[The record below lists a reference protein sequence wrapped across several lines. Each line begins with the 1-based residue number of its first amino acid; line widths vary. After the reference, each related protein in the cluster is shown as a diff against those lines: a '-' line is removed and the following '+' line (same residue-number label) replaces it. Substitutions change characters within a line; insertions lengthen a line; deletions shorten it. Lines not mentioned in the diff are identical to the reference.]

1 LVDRSDKEIARRL
14 AISAATVKNHMQK
27 LQVTRRGEAAARLR
41 APDAA
46 DPIINRLS
54 GPERKLFALTVMAPA
69 LLATTGLEPRLP
81 MPRPIAM
88 ANAGWNEDEI
98 FEAGVSR
105 AAISATVVPFDH
117 WRGRPAHTD
126 IEEDFA
132 GWPTM
137 PSQTSR
143 PPDLQ
148 DGEGARA

>member
-1 LVDRSDKEIARRL
+1 LVDRSNKEIARRL

-27 LQVTRRGEAAARLR
+27 LQVTRRGEAAAN
-41 APDAA
+41 
-46 DPIINRLS
+46 PIINRPS
-54 GPERKLFALTVMAPA
+54 GPERKLFALTVMASA

-137 PSQTSR
+137 PSLTSRPSR